1 MMVTNTGG
9 VMETGQ
15 SGYILKEKSTGCG
28 DVKYE
33 RKGVV
38 KSLGSDCGKMQ
49 LPFTKLGKAQEKFSG
64 MKMMQSKALDTVGLR
79 CLLNTQGSSGLYEAV
94 ISRQSKAAPS
104 FRSALITKFLG

>member
-38 KSLGSDCGKMQ
+38 KSLGSDSGKVVAIYQ
-49 LPFTKLGKAQEKFSG
+49 IGKSPGE
-64 MKMMQSKALDTVGLR
+64 VLR
-79 CLLNTQGSSGLYEAV
+79 YENDAE
-94 ISRQSKAAPS
+94 
-104 FRSALITKFLG
+104 